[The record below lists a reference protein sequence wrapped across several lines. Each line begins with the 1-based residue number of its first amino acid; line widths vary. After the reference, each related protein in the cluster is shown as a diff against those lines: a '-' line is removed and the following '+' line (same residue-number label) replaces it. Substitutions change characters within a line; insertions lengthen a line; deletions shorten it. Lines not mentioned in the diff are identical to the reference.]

1 MLEVTEAAR
10 EYLLGRLADQ
20 DPDDTCFRITPTDG
34 QSFSLEQAGPEP
46 ADLIMRHEGRAIL
59 ALEPEM
65 AEELA
70 GWVLDVEGLPG
81 DDQQLLLMPAPDFPG
96 DGRAP

>member
-1 MLEVTEAAR
+1 MLEVTAAAR
-10 EYLLGRLADQ
+10 EYLVGRLADQ
-20 DPDDTCFRITPTDG
+20 DPDEACFRITPTDG
-34 QSFSLEQAGPEP
+34 QSYTLEEAGPEP
-46 ADLIMRHEGRAIL
+46 ADLIIRQEGRAIL

-65 AEELA
+65 AEKLD

-96 DGRAP
+96 DGHAT